1 MNPQTVSTVTGV
13 PPAFLSRFSDSIT
26 GVLSGFDRL
35 RLRGTLRPLF
45 RPTVMEAYLNACRI
59 LIKDFG
65 PFAQGLTAR
74 IKAAAYASAEQAGRP
89 FLYLPRS
96 QTSKEE
102 LARQIARKDGVSSG
116 LIAIFSALENCL
128 SYSVRSDRQTQH
140 IHLVLEPRKCLH
152 LYHYFL
158 HEELGLCHVRVQ
170 TWFPFTVDICL
181 NGRDR
186 LARQMDQ
193 AGLAY
198 RQRDNCFVWVQ
209 EAVRAQALLDEPLR
223 TDWPRVLGRLLDQ
236 AHPLH
241 AEICR
246 PIAQTYYW
254 TASASEYATDL
265 LFRDAPSLAALYPRL
280 VHHGLRTFASPDV
293 MRFLGRHVPP
303 VSGRGRGN
311 FTGEV
316 ISDLKHRPEGLR
328 VKHSVNGNSVK
339 MYDKEGSVLRIE
351 TTINRTE
358 EFKVYRA
365 KQGEPGGEKSWR
377 TLQRSVGELWR
388 RAEVSAAANRR
399 YLEALASVTDKTPA
413 GQASAGV
420 CRPVVQDG
428 RRHRALNPW
437 SEKDAALL
445 AAVSRGEYVING
457 LRNRDLRRQ
466 LWPKTSSLRVER
478 QRAGA
483 VTRQLRL
490 LRAHGLLRKVSGT
503 HRYVL
508 TRGGRTIIT
517 ALLAARQADVEQ
529 LTALAA

>member
-1 MNPQTVSTVTGV
+1 MNDQTSSVAPGV
-13 PPAFLSRFSDSIT
+13 PPAFLNRFGQAVT

-35 RLRGTLRPLF
+35 RLRGTLRHLF
-45 RPTVMEAYLNACRI
+45 QPTVMEAYLNACHI

-65 PFAQGLTAR
+65 TFAQGLTTR
-74 IKAAAYASAEQAGRP
+74 IKAAAYARAEEAGRP
-89 FLYLPRS
+89 FRYLPSS
-96 QTSKEE
+96 QTSKEA
-102 LARQIARKDGVSSG
+102 LARQIARQDGLTSG

-128 SYSVRSDRQTQH
+128 SYSVRGDRQTKH

-186 LARQMDQ
+186 LARQMDG

-209 EAVRAQALLDEPLR
+209 DPAHAQRLLDEQLR
-223 TDWPRVLGRLLDQ
+223 TDWPRLLGRLLDQ

-241 AEICR
+241 REICR
-246 PIAQTYYW
+246 PIGQTYYW

-293 MRFLGRHVPP
+293 MRFLGHKVPTTHGHVH
-303 VSGRGRGN
+303 GQ

-316 ISDLKHRPEGLR
+316 ISDLKHRPEGIR
-328 VKHSVNGNSVK
+328 VKHSVNGNSLK

-351 TTINRTE
+351 TTINRPE
-358 EFKVYRA
+358 EFKVYRT
-365 KQGEPGGEKSWR
+365 KQGDRHGPKSWR
-377 TLQRSVGELWR
+377 DLQRSVGELWR
-388 RAEVSAAANRR
+388 RAQVSAAANRR

-413 GQASAGV
+413 GQASAGL
-420 CRPVVQDG
+420 CRAVVRDG

-445 AAVSRGEYVING
+445 QAISRGEYAING
-457 LRNRDLRRQ
+457 LRNRDLRRH
-466 LWPKTSSLRVER
+466 LWPKPGTDREER
-478 QRAGA
+478 RRAGA

-490 LRAHGLLRKVSGT
+490 LRAHGLLRKVTGT

-508 TRGGRTIIT
+508 TEGGRKIIT

>member
-1 MNPQTVSTVTGV
+1 
-13 PPAFLSRFSDSIT
+13 LT

-35 RLRGTLRPLF
+35 RLRGTLRNLF
-45 RPTVMEAYLNACRI
+45 QPTVMEAYLNACHV
-59 LIKDFG
+59 LIKNFG
-65 PFAQGLTAR
+65 VFAQGLTTR
-74 IKAAAYASAEQAGRP
+74 IKSAAYTRAEAAGRP
-89 FLYLPRS
+89 FRYLPNSRI
-96 QTSKEE
+96 SKEA
-102 LARQIARKDGVSSG
+102 LARQIAHRDRLSSG

-128 SYSVRSDRQTQH
+128 SYSVRGDRQSKH

-170 TWFPFTVDICL
+170 TWFPFTVDVCL

-186 LARQMDQ
+186 LARQMDA

-198 RQRDNCFVWVQ
+198 RQRDNCFVWV
-209 EAVRAQALLDEPLR
+209 EDPKRAQALLDEQLR
-223 TDWPRVLGRLLDQ
+223 TDWPGQLGQLLDQ

-241 AEICR
+241 REICR

-265 LFRDAPSLAALYPRL
+265 LFRDPPTLAALYPRL
-280 VHHGLRTFASPDV
+280 VHHSLRTFASPDV
-293 MRFLGRHVPP
+293 MRFLGHRTPTTT
-303 VSGRGRGN
+303 GRVNGN

-316 ISDLKHRPEGLR
+316 ISDLKHRPEGIR

-351 TTINRTE
+351 TTINKTE
-358 EFKVYRA
+358 DFRVYRA
-365 KQGEPGGEKSWR
+365 KQGERHGAKAWR
-377 TLQRSVGELWR
+377 SLQRSVGELWR
-388 RAEVSAAANRR
+388 RAQVSAAANQR
-399 YLEALASVTDKTPA
+399 YLQALAAVTDKTPV

-420 CRPVVQDG
+420 CQPVMREG
-428 RRHRALNPW
+428 RRYRALNPW
-437 SEKDAALL
+437 SPKDAALL
-445 AAVSRGEYVING
+445 AAVSRGEYTING

-466 LWPKTSSLRVER
+466 LWPKAGDPRTER

-503 HRYVL
+503 HRYVV
-508 TRGGRTIIT
+508 TEAGRKIIT
-517 ALLAARQADVEQ
+517 AMLAARQADVEQ